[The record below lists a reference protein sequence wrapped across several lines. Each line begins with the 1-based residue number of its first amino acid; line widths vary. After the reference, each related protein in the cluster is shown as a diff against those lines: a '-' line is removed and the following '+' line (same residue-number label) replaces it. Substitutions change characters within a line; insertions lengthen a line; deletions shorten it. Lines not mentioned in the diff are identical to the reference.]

1 MSLKVVPGVL
11 AARKYTFLV
20 DINLVKAHLILGQSF
35 LDWTNIKVI
44 IITVELMCLRLPKI
58 LAVKMKVLVTN
69 VERQTIKLKWRK
81 KNKQYS
87 TLGYYF
93 HFPFKLNN

>member
-35 LDWTNIKVI
+35 LD
-44 IITVELMCLRLPKI
+44 
-58 LAVKMKVLVTN
+58 
-69 VERQTIKLKWRK
+69 
-81 KNKQYS
+81 
-87 TLGYYF
+87 
-93 HFPFKLNN
+93 